1 MTRLHELYAKGGQ
14 SPWVDN
20 LKRSWLTGD
29 HLGTLIEEGIR
40 GLTSNPTIMAKAI
53 EEGSDYDQQFESS
66 YGEHHNVLDAYWDL
80 VVKDVSDALEQF
92 ANPSLLGVLD
102 GIELSAFPDLGAAI
116 GSASLILF
124 PDRYLRNSY
133 PRRAHD
139 ISHA

>member
-1 MTRLHELYAKGGQ
+1 MALATYVHMFAPELIVLAGGVTGSMDLLQKG
-14 SPWVDN
+14 V
-20 LKRSWLTGD
+20 R
-29 HLGTLIEEGIR
+29 
-40 GLTSNPTIMAKAI
+40 
-53 EEGSDYDQQFESS
+53 
-66 YGEHHNVLDAYWDL
+66 
-80 VVKDVSDALEQF
+80 DALEQF
-92 ANPSLLGVLD
+92 ANPSLLRVLD